1 MTPRVEAAVLM
12 RDRISSL
19 IPDPDVSIVS
29 TSNNC
34 LSVAVSVLPSTH
46 NFFNLSHNSLLTQ

>member
-1 MTPRVEAAVLM
+1 MTPRVWAAVLM

-34 LSVAVSVLPSTH
+34 LLLFAASAGELPG
-46 NFFNLSHNSLLTQ
+46 

>member
-1 MTPRVEAAVLM
+1 MTPRVWAAVLM

-34 LSVAVSVLPSTH
+34 LSVAVSVLPSTTTT
-46 NFFNLSHNSLLTQ
+46 SLI

>member
-34 LSVAVSVLPSTH
+34 LSVAVSVLPSTTTT
-46 NFFNLSHNSLLTQ
+46 SLIFLTIVS